1 MEKWAYVNLEGDEQV
16 LVEKFAAMAAQT
28 KLDNKDAIPSSI
40 CAHSLEPVVEPS
52 RGLAKKIKHHLDTV
66 LGRETQSLRSV
77 AFKGGFRGG
86 PPTTQGAALSGGGVD
101 QEKILKTLQEAIN
114 PKSSKSKLTDVLKHT
129 ISTIMG
135 SSFDLECNKR
145 VAQR

>member
-1 MEKWAYVNLEGDEQV
+1 MELEKWAYVNLEGDEQV

-66 LGRETQSLRSV
+66 LGRETQSLLDQLRSKESLGEDHSQ
-77 AFKGGFRGG
+77 AREPHHQEREETKTT
-86 PPTTQGAALSGGGVD
+86 PTS
-101 QEKILKTLQEAIN
+101 
-114 PKSSKSKLTDVLKHT
+114 
-129 ISTIMG
+129 
-135 SSFDLECNKR
+135 
-145 VAQR
+145 